1 MIAVGLVELV
11 KADCSRL
18 IQFPKDGE
26 WIRSENL
33 HLAVVGDRD
42 AHWYVNGVP
51 IEMKDGQIVPKPR
64 KKVSLTCPQLVKAD
78 IGGHFCDGDPYW
90 ITEIAEEGYQWQIK
104 SE

>member
-18 IQFPKDGE
+18 IQLPKDGE

-33 HLAVVGDRD
+33 HLAVAGDRD

-51 IEMKDGQIVPKPR
+51 IEMKD
-64 KKVSLTCPQLVKAD
+64 S
-78 IGGHFCDGDPYW
+78 
-90 ITEIAEEGYQWQIK
+90 
-104 SE
+104 